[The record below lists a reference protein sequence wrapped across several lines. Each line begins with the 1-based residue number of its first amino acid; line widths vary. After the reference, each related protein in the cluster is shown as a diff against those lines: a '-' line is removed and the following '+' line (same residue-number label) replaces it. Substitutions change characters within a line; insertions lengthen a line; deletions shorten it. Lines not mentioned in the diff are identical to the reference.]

1 VDVTTPNAPL
11 HVTALLYLSE
21 IVLTV
26 VNLVGAICLQMH
38 ITKVIQAIRAY
49 GVHATLPFQ
58 KVVYGECC
66 NSAIGFFAAN
76 SHPVSGSVK

>member
-11 HVTALLYLSE
+11 HVTALLYSSE
-21 IVLTV
+21 VVLTV
-26 VNLVGAICLQMH
+26 VNMEGAICLQMH
-38 ITKVIQAIRAY
+38 ITKVIQAKRAY

-58 KVVYGECC
+58 KAVYGECR

-76 SHPVSGSVK
+76 SLTQCRAL